1 MAMNLNDHEWAG
13 EIDMVAGNCRIPGE
27 RMKSGRPHVV
37 RLCERAVALLAT
49 MPREGEQSTDPVA
62 YTDPP
67 TLGRPGPKTAQ
78 PLRRSTVGAGECP
91 STFLRTKYR
100 DCVHQL

>member
-13 EIDMVAGNCRIPGE
+13 EIDMVAGNWRIPGE

-62 YTDPP
+62 YTDPRFLNERRMVRLDP
-67 TLGRPGPKTAQ
+67 T
-78 PLRRSTVGAGECP
+78 AGNDRAAIGHCRGLETRG
-91 STFLRTKYR
+91 S
-100 DCVHQL
+100 